1 LFLKTA
7 EPSPYNIH
15 KFGNKKEVIIGNNVC
30 IGSKVIILKV

>member
-7 EPSPYNIH
+7 EPSPYDID
-15 KFGNKKEVIIGNNVC
+15 KLGNKKEDIIGNNIY

>member
-7 EPSPYNIH
+7 EPSPYDIH
-15 KFGNKKEVIIGNNVC
+15 KLGNKKEVIIGNNVC